1 MRSTIAAA
9 VLSLA
14 FAAPALAQSAPVP
27 APASAAPS
35 AEPSPAGTCERRQAN
50 LGGIGRASVVA
61 FTGAIFGDR
70 VCATVANLSLDAVTA
85 RISDTPAADALAVAP
100 LASGMGAM
108 LVLSGDALSVVPAG
122 AAPPSSNVTATGNL
136 PPPAG
141 GASAAVGPFVV
152 APGGQIPNFGGDTR
166 AEPRIVLAYAGQRLL
181 LIGTSPVTLVDLAR
195 ALRDQPDLFGADAV
209 ERAVVLAR
217 GSEASLALN
226 PAEGAFGTASQ
237 AARYLT
243 LSKR

>member
-14 FAAPALAQSAPVP
+14 FAAPAPAQT
-27 APASAAPS
+27 APAAAVP
-35 AEPSPAGTCERRQAN
+35 PAGAGACERRQAN
-50 LGGIGRASVVA
+50 LGGVGRASVVA

-70 VCATVANLSLDAVTA
+70 VCATVANLSLDGVTA
-85 RISDTPAADALAVAP
+85 RISDTPPAAALAVAP

-122 AAPPSSNVTATGNL
+122 AALPSSNVTAAGNV

-217 GSEASLALN
+217 GTEASLALN